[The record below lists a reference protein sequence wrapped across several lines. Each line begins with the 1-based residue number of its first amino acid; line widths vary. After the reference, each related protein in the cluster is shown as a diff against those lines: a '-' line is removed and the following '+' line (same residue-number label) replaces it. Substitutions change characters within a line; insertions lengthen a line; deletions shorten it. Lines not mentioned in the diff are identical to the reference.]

1 MKKELLGLV
10 ADVNP
15 AEITSHIAYGD
26 FHEWCE
32 RWREVAQREVA
43 KMNNQRYVTLRGDED
58 LVKRADL
65 DCRGL
70 AFLRHADGSDYTPYE
85 RGYNDAVISIYGMI
99 SSAPCAIET
108 AELDSRLDELDAK
121 IILTLAEVKMN
132 VSEVGRRLFLHPNT
146 VRYRIGKIQTIMGAS
161 PLNPYD
167 LCKLCVMARRTL
179 GGERND

>member
-1 MKKELLGLV
+1 MTKELLDLI

-15 AEITSHIAYGD
+15 AEITSHIAQGD
-26 FHEWCE
+26 FHEWCG
-32 RWREVAQREVA
+32 RWREVAEQAVVE
-43 KMNNQRYVTLRGDED
+43 MNNRRLVPLQGDED

-85 RGYNDAVISIYGMI
+85 RGYNDAIISVYGLI

-108 AELDSRLDELDAK
+108 VELDSRLDELDAK
-121 IILTLAEVKMN
+121 IILTLGEVEMN
-132 VSEVGRRLFLHPNT
+132 VSAVGRRLYLHPNT
-146 VRYRIGKIQTIMGAS
+146 VRYRIGKIRTIMGIS

-167 LCKLCVMARRTL
+167 LCKLIIMARRTL